1 MGSHGGA
8 TAEGQCEMLADLGV
22 DESTVGCE
30 IRSSMEVTEIGRTT
44 ERAIPVVA
52 DVNAVAADAIVPIN
66 RIKPHTDFDGTVES
80 GLSKMLVIGMGKQRG
95 AKIAHD
101 WALDWS
107 LRNMIPKSPISYLQN
122 YPLSVA

>member
-80 GLSKMLVIGMGKQRG
+80 ASRQC
-95 AKIAHD
+95 
-101 WALDWS
+101 S
-107 LRNMIPKSPISYLQN
+107 
-122 YPLSVA
+122 LSVWASNAVRRSLTTGHSTGRFEI

>member
-1 MGSHGGA
+1 
-8 TAEGQCEMLADLGV
+8 
-22 DESTVGCE
+22 
-30 IRSSMEVTEIGRTT
+30 MEVTEIGRTT